1 MAMAVTDMVLLAVLG
16 VSLVIGAW
24 RGLVYETVSLAGWMI
39 AFVAGQWFALD
50 AAAYLPLGSA
60 DGALRYAA
68 GFLVVFVA
76 AIFASALVAF
86 MAQKLVA
93 AIGMRPADRA
103 MGALFGL
110 VRGAVLLLAVA
121 VVIQVTPL
129 HEGGWWQES
138 KGAPMLAAVLDGL
151 KPALPAQFGRYLP

>member
-39 AFVAGQWFALD
+39 A
-50 AAAYLPLGSA
+50 
-60 DGALRYAA
+60 
-68 GFLVVFVA
+68 FVA

-138 KGAPMLAAVLDGL
+138 KGAPVLAAVLDGL

>member
-1 MAMAVTDMVLLAVLG
+1 MAVVDMALLLVLW

-24 RGLVYETVSLAGWMI
+24 RGLVYEMVSLAGWVV
-39 AFVAGQWFALD
+39 AFWVAQWFALD
-50 AAAYLPLGSA
+50 VAAYLPLGGL
-60 DGALRYAA
+60 DGPMRYAA

-86 MAQKLVA
+86 LAQKLVS
-93 AIGMRPADRA
+93 AIGVRPADRA
-103 MGALFGL
+103 LGALFGL
-110 VRGAVLLLAVA
+110 VRGAVFLLAVA
-121 VVIQVTPL
+121 AVVQITPL

-138 KGAPMLAAVLDGL
+138 KGAPVLAAVLDGL